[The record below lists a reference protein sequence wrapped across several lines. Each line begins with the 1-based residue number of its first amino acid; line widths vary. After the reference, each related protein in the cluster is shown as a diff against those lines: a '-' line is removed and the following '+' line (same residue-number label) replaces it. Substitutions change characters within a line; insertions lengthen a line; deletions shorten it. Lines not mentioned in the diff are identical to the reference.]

1 MLNVYVIFFW
11 HLKNWVNSS
20 ICVALDIVVVAGN
33 MKNKTFASTSP
44 VAVGINMHSETVSF
58 LKMSSSTVIYCGQK
72 AGALLV
78 CRATIF
84 F

>member
-1 MLNVYVIFFW
+1 
-11 HLKNWVNSS
+11 
-20 ICVALDIVVVAGN
+20 
-33 MKNKTFASTSP
+33 MKNETFASTSP

-84 F
+84 FKKIY